1 MIASGLCMMG
11 GCYAQNE
18 KSETVDSY
26 WAASHVDMPP
36 AEVSLVIILF
46 SFPGGDSVSDEITAV
61 SEFQW
66 IDNRG
71 ADGAAQLGITNANV
85 PGYGYVG
92 GCFFRHLYTDGQG
105 GYARLF
111 YAGKDVPIDEGKDDK
126 LVLRARNG
134 TAQVCNSRGE
144 IIASCTRAYSLQ
156 MQYSRKASLRCF
168 DVRKFIFLCY
178 ANAATGSSWYV
189 GPRKSASGVFA
200 IWESYNNML
209 IEI

>member
-1 MIASGLCMMG
+1 MMG
-11 GCYAQNE
+11 GCFAQNE

-36 AEVSLVIILF
+36 AQVSLEFISF

-61 SEFQW
+61 SEFKW
-66 IDNRG
+66 INDRG
-71 ADGAAQLGITNANV
+71 AEGAAQLGIRNV
-85 PGYGYVG
+85 YVPEYGYIG
-92 GCFFRHLYTDGQG
+92 GCFLRHLYTDGKG
-105 GYARLF
+105 GYARLH
-111 YAGKDVPIDEGKDDK
+111 YSGKDEPIDEGKDDK
-126 LVLRARNG
+126 LVLRARNE

-156 MQYSRKASLRCF
+156 MEQIRRASLRCF

-178 ANAATGSSWYV
+178 ANAVTGISWYV
-189 GPRKSASGVFA
+189 GPMKSASGAFA
-200 IWESYNNML
+200 LWENYNNVL

>member
-11 GCYAQNE
+11 GCFAQNE

-36 AEVSLVIILF
+36 AEVSLEIINF

-61 SEFQW
+61 SEFKW
-66 IDNRG
+66 INDRREE
-71 ADGAAQLGITNANV
+71 GAAQLGIRNADV
-85 PGYGYVG
+85 PGYGYIG
-92 GCFFRHLYTDGQG
+92 GCFFRHLTYDGKG
-105 GYARLF
+105 GYARFF
-111 YAGKDVPIDEGKDDK
+111 YAGKDVPIDKGKDDK

-144 IIASCTRAYSLQ
+144 IIASCTGDYSLQ
-156 MQYSRKASLRCF
+156 MQHSRRASLRCF

-178 ANAATGSSWYV
+178 ANAVTGISWYV
-189 GPRKSASGVFA
+189 GPMKSASGAFA
-200 IWESYNNML
+200 LWENYNNML